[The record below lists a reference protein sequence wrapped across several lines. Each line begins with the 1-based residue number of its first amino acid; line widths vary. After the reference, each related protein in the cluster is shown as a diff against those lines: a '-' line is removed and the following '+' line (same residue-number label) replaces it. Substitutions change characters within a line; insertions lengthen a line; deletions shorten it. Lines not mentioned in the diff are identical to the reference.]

1 MFDSGATVFFAIFMA
16 FWGKM
21 HSVTMA
27 GSISSDYP
35 LFTFA
40 LKHAKSRLILP
51 AVFIYVAVLGRNRT
65 LFRCIIQPRSKCCS
79 AKFLLRTG
87 LICAAKTHEY
97 LISLHSAYEPSLACA
112 KNRVPGTHCLRMCLV
127 SPRCGDSGLFSD
139 SSVPCDVRVWT

>member
-40 LKHAKSRLILP
+40 SKHAKSHLILP

-79 AKFLLRTG
+79 TKFPLRTG

-97 LISLHSAYEPSLACA
+97 LISLHSAYEPSL
-112 KNRVPGTHCLRMCLV
+112 VPGVHKKWRSAWSTLFAHVFSLPKMW
-127 SPRCGDSGLFSD
+127 GLQAIF
-139 SSVPCDVRVWT
+139 